1 MRKTDGGTNMPS
13 SFAADRH
20 WMWGERGKKNTRY
33 YLTLHYNVN
42 TFPKKKIVY
51 IFMFLHEKKNFCK
64 IT

>member
-1 MRKTDGGTNMPS
+1 MPS